1 MKEIVFLA
9 GLLVI
14 LLYSLALMQERDS
27 VEDYEVVSS
36 RKVEQRGDTIIV
48 EQKMIKKDGCIR

>member
-14 LLYSLALMQERDS
+14 LLYALALMQERDS
-27 VEDYEVVSS
+27 VEDYEIVSS

-48 EQKMIKKDGCIR
+48 EQKMIKKDECIR

>member
-1 MKEIVFLA
+1 MKEIVFLG

-14 LLYSLALMQERDS
+14 LLYALALIQERDS
-27 VEDYEVVSS
+27 VEDYEIVSS

>member
-27 VEDYEVVSS
+27 VENYEVVSS
-36 RKVEQRGDTIIV
+36 RKIEQRGDTIIV
-48 EQKMIKKDGCIR
+48 EQKMIKKDECIR

>member
-14 LLYSLALMQERDS
+14 LLYALGLTQQRGN
-27 VEDYEVVSS
+27 VEGYEIVSS
-36 RKVEQRGDTIIV
+36 RKVGQNGDTLII
-48 EQKMIKKDGCIR
+48 EQKMIRR

>member
-14 LLYSLALMQERDS
+14 LLYALALMQERDS

-36 RKVEQRGDTIIV
+36 RKIDQRGDTIVV
-48 EQKMIKKDGCIR
+48 EQKMIRR